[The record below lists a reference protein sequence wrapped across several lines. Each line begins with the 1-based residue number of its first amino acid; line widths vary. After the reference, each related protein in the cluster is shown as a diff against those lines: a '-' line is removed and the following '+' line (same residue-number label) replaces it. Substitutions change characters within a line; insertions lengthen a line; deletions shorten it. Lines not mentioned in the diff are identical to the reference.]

1 MEKIPLET
9 WVEGHKVLSRRKM
22 KQVIP
27 GPFVAEWGGFA
38 GKIDRVTTCEWVP
51 AGNISVELYY
61 EDPTNKMT
69 IRLTNPLT
77 PETERTTHLW
87 FTWSRNF
94 GGDDAA
100 YAEKFQKQSMMIQDE
115 DIRMLEIQQAVVDR
129 GGPLPTVAITADA
142 ALLHARRTVQSLAHD
157 ELAQMMKATA

>member
-1 MEKIPLET
+1 MN
-9 WVEGHKVLSRRKM
+9 
-22 KQVIP
+22 QVIP
-27 GPFVAEWGGFA
+27 GPFVAEWGNFP

-94 GGDDAA
+94 GDDDAS
-100 YAEKFQKQSMMIQDE
+100 YAEKFQKQSMMV
-115 DIRMLEIQQAVVDR
+115 QAR
-129 GGPLPTVAITADA
+129 TSACSRSS
-142 ALLHARRTVQSLAHD
+142 RRWSTGAVGCRRSRSAP
-157 ELAQMMKATA
+157 MPR